1 MCFSCQYI
9 RFPNEPRISSFV
21 RLIYRTNKAEDKRVR
36 SIFYR
41 RSDYVFR
48 HFVSK
53 SVLHSLEFP
62 FAFVAK
68 SVCVSR
74 DTGSVGGSHAAHL
87 DIHILNAFICLED
100 WTCTYVALDHCS
112 YSNIIP
118 IVAYEANCCH
128 SISHRYQSWIG
139 TKKV

>member
-9 RFPNEPRISSFV
+9 RFSDFELCPFDLSNEQSG
-21 RLIYRTNKAEDKRVR
+21 VR
-36 SIFYR
+36 SISYR
-41 RSDYVFR
+41 RDYVFR

-53 SVLHSLEFP
+53 SVLRSLEFP